1 MSNSLPES
9 LPPQLPVSVDMMP
22 VHRRVV
28 FSSGALRLTGH
39 HPQGPL
45 GINAQNSTR
54 RRRLAD
60 ESLRLIDDLT
70 NRPMDSLYADSLLD
84 QRPRSALE
92 IWGTRIVVFLI
103 CIVVGISGSVVVQ
116 RLQSDPRKQQRE
128 WYISRIE
135 DVSAQSDD
143 LTRELTDL
151 RTQIN
156 TLSEQVG
163 ASTQDETLTNDE
175 LSIGSLAVEG
185 PGITIKL
192 TNPVSAS
199 DSAGDSAST
208 AKVRVVSDGDLQ
220 WYVSQLWSAG
230 AEAIAVNGCRL
241 GVQTSI
247 RKAGGTI
254 LVDLTK
260 IESPYV
266 IQAIGDKD
274 ALRKAVETD
283 DEGALPNK
291 LSGAGI
297 NPQISDQSTIRLEPA
312 ESKNLS
318 YARSVE

>member
-1 MSNSLPES
+1 MSEVLPEQK
-9 LPPQLPVSVDMMP
+9 PPELPVVADMMP
-22 VHRRVV
+22 VRRRVV
-28 FSSGALRLTGH
+28 FSSAAVRLTGH

-45 GINAQNSTR
+45 GIHAQNSTR

-84 QRPRSALE
+84 QRPRSAVE
-92 IWGTRIVVFLI
+92 IWGTRVIVFLI
-103 CIVVGISGSVVVQ
+103 CIAVGISGSVVVQ
-116 RLQSDPRKQQRE
+116 RLHSDPRKQQRD
-128 WYISRIE
+128 WYITRIE
-135 DVSAQSDD
+135 DVSAQSDA

-156 TLSEQVG
+156 TLSDQVG
-163 ASTQDETLTNDE
+163 ASTQDQTLINDE
-175 LSIGSLAVEG
+175 LSIGLLAVEG
-185 PGITIKL
+185 PGVTVKL

-199 DSAGDSAST
+199 NPEGEST
-208 AKVRVVSDGDLQ
+208 SGTKVRVVFDSDLQ
-220 WYVSQLWSAG
+220 WYVSQLWNAG

-241 GVQTSI
+241 GVQSSI
-247 RKAGGTI
+247 RKAGDTI

-274 ALRKAVETD
+274 ALRKAVDTN
-283 DEGALPNK
+283 DEGTLPNT
-291 LSGAGI
+291 LNGAGI
-297 NPQISDQSTIRLEPA
+297 HPQVSEQTTIRLEPA